1 MKHLFQKT
9 VRAVLFQMLFSKV
22 LREVSVPIFK
32 IEPLDLKYLKRL
44 PVIKIV
50 EVKRH
55 DDITGKAYKS
65 RF

>member
-1 MKHLFQKT
+1 MFT
-9 VRAVLFQMLFSKV
+9 AEFSLKNCP
-22 LREVSVPIFK
+22 REFSVPIFES
-32 IEPLDLKYLKRL
+32 EPLDLKYLKRL

>member
-1 MKHLFQKT
+1 MT
-9 VRAVLFQMLFSKV
+9 SVLLWVQFVTTINYFLHSYF
-22 LREVSVPIFK
+22 IFK